1 MTRGNPNLKKNA
13 AERREHTE
21 YLIREAAKK
30 LEESFEIKSHEAM
43 SQKTKEIDPKEKG
56 VSVSSFR
63 NKELTHIQDLM
74 IELGIGK
81 YEALRVSSS
90 ESENELA
97 DQLLEA
103 KKEIKKK
110 DTENNKL
117 KQQKKRLVKKV
128 EVQLVELEELRAVI
142 YEMDLRKNMRKELS
156 PINNNL

>member
-1 MTRGNPNLKKNA
+1 MTRGNPHLNNNA
-13 AERREHTE
+13 TERREHTE

-30 LEESFEIKSHEAM
+30 LEESFEIKSPEAM
-43 SQKTKEIDPKEKG
+43 SQKTKDIDPKEKG

-81 YEALRVSSS
+81 YEAIRVSSS

-103 KKEIKKK
+103 KKEIKKNN
-110 DTENNKL
+110 TEINNL
-117 KQQKKRLVKKV
+117 KQHKKRLVKKV
-128 EVQLVELEELRAVI
+128 EVLSVDNEELRAVI
-142 YEMDLRKNMRKELS
+142 YEMDLRKNMRIELS

>member
-1 MTRGNPNLKKNA
+1 MTRGNPNLNNNA

-21 YLIREAAKK
+21 YLIREAARL
-30 LEESFEIKSHEAM
+30 LEESFEIKSIKAM

-56 VSVSSFR
+56 VSVASF
-63 NKELTHIQDLM
+63 NSKKLTHIQALM

-81 YEALRVSSS
+81 YEAIRVSSS